1 MQEFT
6 TERGKKQN
14 ATQCHHVTFNACIAE
29 ISPYQKPVMFEFFN
43 CGSQL
48 SQSCYLLKRLFKKQK
63 ACLFSKAIKFSSTFS
78 QNHFLTLRKQKKL
91 GPKENNTTWK
101 QLLGLKMPESAMKD
115 TPKCT
120 SYFHIPRSHL
130 PWCHSY
136 YLLDCPFSFVHL
148 NKIPKTVF

>member
-1 MQEFT
+1 MINPGPLIRAVQPNQNIHVTTCKIRAANLYPYSMKEVQKSLWRICLIHRKDNSFISLGQLAAIMQEFT

-78 QNHFLTLRKQKKL
+78 QNHFLTLRKQ
-91 GPKENNTTWK
+91 
-101 QLLGLKMPESAMKD
+101 
-115 TPKCT
+115 
-120 SYFHIPRSHL
+120 
-130 PWCHSY
+130 
-136 YLLDCPFSFVHL
+136 
-148 NKIPKTVF
+148 